1 MILPNFI
8 GIGAPKA
15 GTTWLAKCLGE
26 HPDVFMAPV
35 KETEFWKFA
44 DAEQRLAE
52 YAAHFRGAEGK
63 PAIGE
68 FSVRYLTFPGV
79 PERIRRVLPA
89 VRLIVS
95 LRNPIDQVYSNYWH
109 LRRQNFNLPDSTQ
122 TPQSIEEAL
131 ERHRDFLLTPA
142 RYAAHL
148 ARWREQF
155 PSEQLLV
162 ILYDDI
168 ENRTADVLQRVFAF
182 LGVDPSFQSPSM
194 AAKGTAVRQG
204 TSPRSEKAARWHA
217 KVYAGLLRNIYT
229 PMKQL
234 LGTRNAARIK
244 EALRVR
250 PMMERFFMRKGYP
263 PMSAATRALLA
274 KEFAPEIA
282 KLAQLTGLD
291 LDTWK

>member
-1 MILPNFI
+1 
-8 GIGAPKA
+8 
-15 GTTWLAKCLGE
+15 
-26 HPDVFMAPV
+26 
-35 KETEFWKFA
+35 
-44 DAEQRLAE
+44 
-52 YAAHFRGAEGK
+52 
-63 PAIGE
+63 
-68 FSVRYLTFPGV
+68 
-79 PERIRRVLPA
+79 
-89 VRLIVS
+89 
-95 LRNPIDQVYSNYWH
+95 
-109 LRRQNFNLPDSTQ
+109 
-122 TPQSIEEAL
+122 
-131 ERHRDFLLTPA
+131 
-142 RYAAHL
+142 
-148 ARWREQF
+148 
-155 PSEQLLV
+155 
-162 ILYDDI
+162 
-168 ENRTADVLQRVFAF
+168 
-182 LGVDPSFQSPSM
+182 M

-217 KVYAGLLRNIYT
+217 KVYAGLLPSIYT